1 MRHPFGG
8 GLSEWAMT
16 PGASSY
22 AYVSPGAE
30 VRAYNAPTGGVRVTD
45 LSMDPDGVNVVG
57 AVTADAN
64 GQIPVFYGPDGIT
77 ALWLS
82 ANNGPRTKAITS
94 DGGARLD
101 AAAAVLTAASAQQ
114 SDLEATE
121 GDPNGIATLG
131 ADGTLPAGQA
141 PPYSLVGSDDVNAD
155 GAAGGDRLVS
165 QGGIWVPSHSSASP
179 YPTEWM
185 ALPLLSGNSPLDS
198 IPAYRFI
205 DPTTVQLRGAF
216 TKNTGSYDYGNTICN
231 LADEITPSVSWYL
244 QGSTGAADVPM
255 IVGVLSGGQIQLY
268 PYVAQSNTVSLDGLM
283 YDTSYGLS
291 DAPTTYTK
299 SWTANWSQSYG
310 ENHAQRSGNLCYQGD
325 DQGGTGWGNQR
336 SLIGFDSAAIRAEIE
351 GAVMVKIVLSL
362 YFPWWWYSNG
372 GTAWIGTH
380 NHLSAPTTWD
390 ITHVNYCRWSS
401 PNWPRHA
408 WRDITLPNAVAGEFA
423 NGTSTGIAIGPP
435 PRSYA
440 EYYGYAYGA
449 YDAAKPYITI
459 TYTK

>member
-1 MRHPFGG
+1 
-8 GLSEWAMT
+8 MT

-45 LSMDPDGVNVVG
+45 LSLDADGVNIVG
-57 AVTADAN
+57 SVTAGPD
-64 GQIPVFYGPDGIT
+64 GQIPVFYGPDGVT

-82 ANNGPRTKAITS
+82 ANNGPRTKAVTS

-101 AAAAVLTAASAQQ
+101 AAAATLAAATAQQ
-114 SDLEATE
+114 SALEATE
-121 GDPNGIATLG
+121 GDANGIGTLG
-131 ADGTLPAGQA
+131 ADGTLTPGQA

-155 GAAGGDRLVS
+155 GASDGDRLVRS
-165 QGGIWVPSHSSASP
+165 GSVWIPSHATSP
-179 YPTEWM
+179 YPTPW
-185 ALPLLSGNSPLDS
+185 ASLALLSGNSPLDS

-205 DPTTVQLRGAF
+205 DPTTVQLRGGF
-216 TKNTGSYDYGNTICN
+216 TKNTGNYDYGNAVIN
-231 LADEITPSVSWYL
+231 LTDEITPSVVWYGMGGTGDSDL
-244 QGSTGAADVPM
+244 PMRIRISSTG
-255 IVGVLSGGQIQLY
+255 QIFTD
-268 PYVAQSNTVSLDGLM
+268 PYEVTSNAVALDGIL
-283 YDTSYGLS
+283 YDTAYGLTN
-291 DAPTTYTK
+291 APVTYTK

-310 ENHAQRSGNLCYQGD
+310 ENHYQRSGNLCYQGD

-380 NHLSAPTTWD
+380 NHLSAPTNWD

-423 NGTSTGIAIGPP
+423 NGDTTGIAIGPP